1 MTNRKEYK
9 FVFSQVM
16 KHEKA
21 RGVLHK
27 YLIEVDKSGEIMD
40 FLNAIDEY
48 HAKILDTYSTSASS
62 KNLKENA
69 FQLFQKY
76 AKEIMDTYIGQDAK
90 KQVNLS
96 SNIVKGLNERFV
108 NVEQE
113 YAKLDLGVEKD
124 RARLQMIQYHLF
136 SEAANNVLFA
146 LKDNGFRRCIASP
159 MWQQFIDNCCSSKET
174 FSSIESI
181 VSHKGEEYVCYNID
195 EIKRPDI
202 TDNDFAFVR
211 EVCAEQDHWE
221 RINSDNSAIA
231 IYKSRRLFVLPSKS
245 SERRSKYQKQL
256 DNGLKRLVRP
266 RRFVVEL
273 NYHYE
278 HVVGAL
284 LSKELRD
291 SSSNFSYSVVEAS
304 NADISS
310 FSSFY
315 AALQMKMP
323 FPFANRET
331 TYIAS
336 ARREIIDNK
345 EACVIIVRP
354 YNDSNLPKKHPR
366 NVRCRLMQCFTIV
379 KLDDTLT
386 KVTLVVFMELG
397 GWLTATLFQN
407 FVYNQQINLTYKY
420 HKDII
425 RTLEKMKE
433 NGFPRPQDTLQ
444 LLETYENN
452 NSSRGSHPSI
462 YCSS

>member
-27 YLIEVDKSGEIMD
+27 FLIEVDKSGEIMD
-40 FLNAIDEY
+40 FLNAIDDY
-48 HAKILDTYSTSASS
+48 HSKILDAYSTGASN

-69 FQLFQKY
+69 FQLFHKY
-76 AKEIMDTYIGQDAK
+76 AKEIMDTYIRQDAK

-96 SNIVKGLNERFV
+96 SNIIKGLNERLA

-113 YAKLDLGVEKD
+113 YTKLDLGIEKD

-136 SEAANNVLFA
+136 SEVTNSVLFA
-146 LKDNGFRRCIASP
+146 LKDNGFKRCIATS
-159 MWQQFIDNCCSSKET
+159 MWQQFIDSCCSSKEA

-181 VSHKGEEYVCYNID
+181 ISLKGEQYVCYTMD

-202 TDNDFAFVR
+202 TENDFAFVR
-211 EVCAEQDHWE
+211 EVCADQDHWE
-221 RINSDNSAIA
+221 KINNPNLSIG
-231 IYKSRRLFVLPSKS
+231 IFKSRRLFVLPSNS
-245 SERRSKYQKQL
+245 SRRRSKYQKQL
-256 DNGLKRLVRP
+256 DNGLKRLVKP
-266 RRFVVEL
+266 RRFVFEL

-284 LSKELRD
+284 LSKELREN
-291 SSSNFSYSVVEAS
+291 SSNFSYSIVEAS

-310 FSSFY
+310 FASFY
-315 AALQMKMP
+315 AVLQMKMS
-323 FPFANRET
+323 FPFSNRET

-336 ARREIIDNK
+336 ARREIIDNR

-354 YNDSNLPKKHPR
+354 YNDSNVPKKHPR

-397 GWLTATLFQN
+397 GWLTATMFQN
-407 FVYNQQINLTYKY
+407 FVYNQQISLTHKY
-420 HKDII
+420 YEDII

-433 NGFPRPQDTLQ
+433 NGFPRPEDTLQ